1 MFFTSGG
8 TRGSFLFFLFKTV
21 SFSVCRSLGFVL
33 EFSGEAEQKTMFSSF
48 VLLVLGFCALFSFAS
63 AQCKAMPSNSSWPST
78 DVWTAFNSSL
88 GGQLIQPTPP
98 GAVCHTDQASYNAAT
113 CLNVQ
118 TEWSAYP
125 FHRADPVS
133 SAWNNYNN
141 DTCLPEATYSCSG
154 KGYPAFVVNATS
166 EEHVVLGV
174 QFARKYGIRLI
185 VKATGHDYMGRYV
198 FLCPNPIIKS

>member
-1 MFFTSGG
+1 LLFISGG
-8 TRGSFLFFLFKTV
+8 IRGSILLLFIQNCFVFYR
-21 SFSVCRSLGFVL
+21 SFGFVL
-33 EFSGEAEQKTMFSSF
+33 KFSGKPEQKIMFSCF
-48 VLLVLGFCALFSFAS
+48 VFLVLGFCTLFSLAR
-63 AQCKAMPSNSSWPST
+63 AECKATPSNSSWPST

-88 GGQLIQPTPP
+88 GGHLIQPTPP
-98 GAVCHTDQASYNAAT
+98 GAVCHTDQESYNAAT

-118 TEWSAYP
+118 TEWSTYP

-198 FLCPNPIIKS
+198 FLHPNPIIKY